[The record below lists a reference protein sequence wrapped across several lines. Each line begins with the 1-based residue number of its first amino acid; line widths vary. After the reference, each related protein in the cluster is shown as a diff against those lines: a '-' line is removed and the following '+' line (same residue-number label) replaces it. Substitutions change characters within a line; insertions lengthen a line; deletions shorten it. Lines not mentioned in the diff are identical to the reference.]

1 MKKTLLLLLAIFSS
15 LVNAQ
20 DGSID
25 TSFNANDF
33 GFNSGFGAN
42 AIISTTAIQADG
54 KIIIGGLFTAYNLT
68 QKGYIAR
75 LNTDGTLDTTFALG
89 SGFSKGLTTPN
100 LNAIVIQPDGK
111 IIVGGFFTAYNGIN
125 RNYITRLNSDGSLDT
140 TFNPGLG
147 ANNNVNSL
155 VLLPDGKIILVGSF
169 TSYNGIAR
177 NRIVRI
183 NSDGS
188 LDATFDPGLG
198 ANNFIFAI
206 KIQSDSKIIIGG
218 NFTSYNG
225 ISKNYIA
232 RLNIDGT
239 LDTTFT
245 QGTATNSS
253 IYCVDIQSDGKII
266 IGGAFT
272 SYNGIVRNYIAKL
285 NTNGTLDTSFNIES
299 GPLNGTITT
308 AISFVSIQQDGKIII
323 TGLLNSYNGIAR
335 KGIARLNLDGTLDLF
350 FDPGLGTNNNVS
362 STTVQSDGKII
373 IVGSFT
379 TYNGKNKFG
388 INRLEI
394 NGDSDSSFN
403 PGLGSESTIRKTFL
417 ESSGKIIIGGDFTS
431 YNGEPINKFARL
443 NVDGGVDA
451 TFVTGTGPDNS
462 VSFIDELSNG
472 KFIIAGDF
480 SSYNG
485 IPIKKIARLNTDG
498 TLDTTFNTG
507 TATNNGIFSMGL
519 QTDGKILIGG
529 FFNSYNGI
537 ASNRIA
543 RLNTDGS
550 LDSSFNVGTGPNSSI
565 TAIVIQADGKVI
577 IGGEFTSFNGIGVNR
592 IARLNI
598 DGTLDTTFNVGTG
611 LNNIVYSLL
620 LQADGKIIASG
631 AFDNFNQINR
641 KNIARLN
648 SDGTLD
654 TSFNPGNGPS
664 NSPFVSNIQY
674 AAKQT
679 DGRII
684 ISGSFT
690 SFNGISIK
698 KLARLN
704 ANGSLDNTFNPGT
717 SADGIKTLTVQS
729 DNKIIIGGDFTSY
742 NGTGRNRIARI
753 NSSTLSNYDFAFLS
767 NTKIYPNPAQNVVN
781 VEVDGLN
788 EIEVYDINGRFLLKK
803 QMSENKNSIDISSL
817 SKGIYVLKVS
827 TENGIGNF
835 KIIKE

>member
-1 MKKTLLLLLAIFSS
+1 ML
-15 LVNAQ
+15 
-20 DGSID
+20 
-25 TSFNANDF
+25 
-33 GFNSGFGAN
+33 
-42 AIISTTAIQADG
+42 
-54 KIIIGGLFTAYNLT
+54 
-68 QKGYIAR
+68 
-75 LNTDGTLDTTFALG
+75 
-89 SGFSKGLTTPN
+89 
-100 LNAIVIQPDGK
+100 QPDGK
-111 IIVGGFFTAYNGIN
+111 IT
-125 RNYITRLNSDGSLDT
+125 
-140 TFNPGLG
+140 
-147 ANNNVNSL
+147 
-155 VLLPDGKIILVGSF
+155 LVGSF

-198 ANNFIFAI
+198 ANNFIFSI

-225 ISKNYIA
+225 SARNYIA
-232 RLNIDGT
+232 RLNADGT

-245 QGTATNSS
+245 QGSATNGSVF
-253 IYCVDIQSDGKII
+253 CVDIQSDGKII
-266 IGGAFT
+266 IGGGFT
-272 SYNGIVRNYIAKL
+272 SYNGIVKNYIAKL

-323 TGLLNSYNGIAR
+323 TGLLNSYNGVAR
-335 KGIARLNLDGTLDLF
+335 KGIARLNLDGTLDLS
-350 FDPGLGTNNNVS
+350 FDPGLGTNKPVNR
-362 STTVQSDGKII
+362 TKIQSDGKII

-403 PGLGSESTIRKTFL
+403 PGLGSDSTIRKTFL

-431 YNGEPINKFARL
+431 YNGEQINKFARL

-529 FFNSYNGI
+529 FFTFYNGI

-565 TAIVIQADGKVI
+565 RAIVIQADGKVI

-592 IARLNI
+592 IARLNT
-598 DGTLDTTFNVGTG
+598 DGILDTTFNVGTG

-648 SDGTLD
+648 SNGTLD

-753 NSSTLSNYDFAFLS
+753 NSSTLSNYDFAFLN

-803 QMSENKNSIDISSL
+803 QMSENKNVIDISSL